1 MTEKQNMKE
10 EKSYVI
16 KIPVYTSER
25 RVDTKGVFE
34 QTYDGM
40 TSYVIEKVK
49 QFNNITG
56 ELTRNHRNKVKT
68 TKIDSVEFKRI
79 KIGEVESTLLKF
91 SAYTTNHNDG
101 FVVTS
106 KKVKLKQKD
115 KVGSDTNYVLLY
127 PIIQGISSDRFRY
140 HWLILIYEDP
150 SKQNN
155 ELVSNVKS
163 LLRHALNIKVK
174 NIKLPVLLDKLKK
187 IKRLPE
193 LDLKFTSYENGEND
207 VDSSLRPFLVKSRLL
222 RQRKESF
229 KDIPFEKTESIIADD
244 TFEDGYNKR
253 EIKVTIGN
261 QEYKISKELIEAKE
275 KVNSL
280 VEEIFN
286 SKFGVK
292 ESEIGNI
299 YKNDFIIDIMT
310 QVITNYL
317 SGLK

>member
-1 MTEKQNMKE
+1 MEE

-56 ELTRNHRNKVKT
+56 EITRNHRNKVKT
-68 TKIDSVEFKRI
+68 TKIDSVETTRI
-79 KIGEVESTLLKF
+79 KIGEVESALIKF
-91 SAYTTNHNDG
+91 SAYNTNHSDG
-101 FVVTS
+101 FVVTG
-106 KKVKLKQKD
+106 KKIKLKQKD

-127 PIIQGISSDRFRY
+127 PIIQGISSNKFRY

-150 SKQNN
+150 NKQNN

-163 LLRHALNIKVK
+163 LLRQALNIRIK
-174 NIKLPVLLDKLKK
+174 NIKLPVLLEKLKK
-187 IKRLPE
+187 IKTLPQ
-193 LDLKFTSYENGEND
+193 LNLKFTSYENGEND
-207 VDSSLRPFLVKSRLL
+207 VDSNLRPYLVKSRLS

-229 KDIPFEKTESIIADD
+229 ENIPFEQTEELISDD

-261 QEYKISKELIEAKE
+261 QEYKISKELNEAKE

-286 SKFGVK
+286 SKFGIK
-292 ESEIGNI
+292 ESEINEM
-299 YKNDFIIDIMT
+299 YDNEFIVNIMT

-317 SGLK
+317 TGVK

>member
-1 MTEKQNMKE
+1 MEE

-56 ELTRNHRNKVKT
+56 EITRNHRNKVKT
-68 TKIDSVEFKRI
+68 TKIDSVETTRI
-79 KIGEVESTLLKF
+79 KIGEVESALIKF
-91 SAYTTNHNDG
+91 SAYNTNHSDG
-101 FVVTS
+101 FIVTG
-106 KKVKLKQKD
+106 KKIKLKQKD

-127 PIIQGISSDRFRY
+127 PIIQGISSNKFRY

-150 SKQNN
+150 NKQNN

-163 LLRHALNIKVK
+163 LLRQALNIRIK
-174 NIKLPVLLDKLKK
+174 NIKLPVLLEKLKK
-187 IKRLPE
+187 IKTLPQ
-193 LDLKFTSYENGEND
+193 LNLKFTSYENGEND
-207 VDSSLRPFLVKSRLL
+207 VDSNLRPYLVKSRLS

-229 KDIPFEKTESIIADD
+229 ENIPFEQTEELISDD

-261 QEYKISKELIEAKE
+261 QEYKISKELNEAKE

-286 SKFGVK
+286 SKFGIK
-292 ESEIGNI
+292 ESEINEM
-299 YKNDFIIDIMT
+299 YDNEFIVNIMT

-317 SGLK
+317 TGVK